1 MSRSAVRVRSS
12 ALPNQRIYAQLRP
25 CRTPPVHLLLP
36 FPLEQRCGGVQR
48 LFHPQVVEDLRCG
61 LRLVLRVEPQA
72 ELLVDV
78 LPRPDEQDLGP
89 LMVQEV
95 RRVER
100 DEATSL
106 ETFLQILGEPGS
118 TRGRLRW
125 PPFYLIPNPRNTHLG
140 PFWAQK

>member
-1 MSRSAVRVRSS
+1 MSRTAIRVRSS

-25 CRTPPVHLLLP
+25 YLAPPVRLLFP

-48 LFHPQVVEDLRCG
+48 LFHLQVVEDLCCG
-61 LRLVLRVEPQA
+61 LRLVLWVELQV

-78 LPRPDEQDLGP
+78 LPRSDEQDLGP

-100 DEATSL
+100 DEATPS
-106 ETFLQILGEPGS
+106 EAFLQILGEPGS
-118 TRGRLRW
+118 TR
-125 PPFYLIPNPRNTHLG
+125 LI
-140 PFWAQK
+140 